1 MASDPG
7 ILGRAGGG
15 QPRRGRR
22 VIQKGSFPTSRLRS
36 LRDPSD
42 RNLTRRCL
50 LHLHSG
56 SNDRVTPIACNET
69 FRESNHPVCS
79 PCERPETFHFPPTPP
94 PPLSLRFLRF
104 FRDAR
109 REIRICAVLVVT
121 SRRDR
126 YRLFEYG
133 VERVCG
139 GGRGGEGG
147 IISA

>member
-94 PPLSLRFLRF
+94 SPPLPSIPPIL
-104 FRDAR
+104 
-109 REIRICAVLVVT
+109 
-121 SRRDR
+121 SRRAARNPHLRRACRD
-126 YRLFEYG
+126 EQKG
-133 VERVCG
+133 SISIVRVWC
-139 GGRGGEGG
+139 
-147 IISA
+147 